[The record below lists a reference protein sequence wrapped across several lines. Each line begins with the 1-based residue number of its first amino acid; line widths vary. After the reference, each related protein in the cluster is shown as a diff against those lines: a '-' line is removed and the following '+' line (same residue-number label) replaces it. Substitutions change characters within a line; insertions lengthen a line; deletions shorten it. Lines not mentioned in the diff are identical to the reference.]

1 MVFPWKFPFFL
12 FSTEEKRLVVQAGTN
27 LQLTYGTY
35 DILLTFYDRRGLD
48 LQRGVH
54 TPLDEVK
61 RGWVVLLMIRLKNI
75 GDSWNKTY
83 YTLQQLLHMH
93 TN

>member
-1 MVFPWKFPFFL
+1 MLSVVFPWNFPFFL

-48 LQRGVH
+48 LQR
-54 TPLDEVK
+54 
-61 RGWVVLLMIRLKNI
+61 RGEGGAHPTRRGEEGLGGIFNDKVEKYWR
-75 GDSWNKTY
+75 
-83 YTLQQLLHMH
+83 HR
-93 TN
+93 